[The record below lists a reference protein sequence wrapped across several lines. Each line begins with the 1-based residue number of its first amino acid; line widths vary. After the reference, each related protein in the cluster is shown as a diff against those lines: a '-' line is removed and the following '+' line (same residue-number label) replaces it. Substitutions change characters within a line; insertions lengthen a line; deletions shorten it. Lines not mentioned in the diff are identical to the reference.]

1 MPHSATCFT
10 TRYTLSTLRDQIDER
25 PELVMALE
33 CMIEVEEEHFPDPP
47 TLAALSHLAQ
57 CSACQAWSAAW
68 MDAQFPERVAW
79 RERIARYCCSSM
91 FAAVTKP
98 DRIVR
103 IGFELFR
110 GEDPTW
116 YLNDAICVQ
125 FCLWCGQRLPDRPFE
140 SDLEPEA
147 EPEPEQTP

>member
-1 MPHSATCFT
+1 MPHSSTCFI
-10 TRYTLSTLRDQIDER
+10 TRHTLSALRDQIHQR

-33 CMIEVEEEHFPDPP
+33 GLIEVEEEHFPDPP
-47 TLAALSHLAQ
+47 TYAALSHLAQ
-57 CSACQAWSAAW
+57 CTACQAWSALW
-68 MDAQFPERVAW
+68 LEAQFPESGPW
-79 RERIARYCCSSM
+79 RERVARYCCFSM
-91 FAAVTKP
+91 FEAVTKQ
-98 DRIVR
+98 DRAVR

-125 FCLWCGQRLPDRPFE
+125 FCPWCGQCLPDHPFE
-140 SDLEPEA
+140 PDLQS